1 MQEESV
7 SMKAKLLWK
16 RFDKKQVAKKNCY
29 QIRDGQNICKR
40 LENIINVW
48 ENSTFRLFCFI

>member
-7 SMKAKLLWK
+7 SMKLSFFGKDLI
-16 RFDKKQVAKKNCY
+16 KQVTKKNCY

-40 LENIINVW
+40 LENIIKVW
-48 ENSTFRLFCFI
+48 ENSAFRLFCLI

>member
-16 RFDKKQVAKKNCY
+16 RFDKTSKKIANY
-29 QIRDGQNICKR
+29 FAN
-40 LENIINVW
+40 LENKKKK
-48 ENSTFRLFCFI
+48 